1 MFSELFDFMF
11 CPEPHHTYTFEPFSH
26 TYTFKPIDIELRPID
41 IDSTFSSRPTTAKKK
56 ETKKSVDSFE
66 TKQSTNRRVK
76 IRDVIFSDPAT
87 VVFWDDNTK
96 TVVKTRGGE
105 KYDKEKGLAM
115 AIIKKITG
123 NAGNYYEIFKEWCGY
138 E

>member
-1 MFSELFDFMF
+1 MFSEIFDFMF
-11 CPEPHHTYTFEPFSH
+11 CPEPTCVYE
-26 TYTFKPIDIELRPID
+26 FKPIDIDL
-41 IDSTFSSRPTTAKKK
+41 TFSSRPTTAKKK
-56 ETKKSVDSFE
+56 ETRKPVDSFE

-87 VVFWDDNTK
+87 VVFWSDGTK

-115 AIIKKITG
+115 AIVKKITG
-123 NAGNYYEIFKEWCGY
+123 NTGNYYEIFKEWCCD
-138 E
+138 EE

>member
-1 MFSELFDFMF
+1 MNFNIFDFID
-11 CPEPHHTYTFEPFSH
+11 CPKLVH
-26 TYTFKPIDIELRPID
+26 TYTFKELPNTYEFKPID
-41 IDSTFSSRPTTAKKK
+41 IDVTFSSRPTTDKKN
-56 ETKKSVDSFE
+56 ETKKPVDSFE

-123 NAGNYYEIFKEWCGY
+123 NAGNYYEIFKEWCGD
-138 E
+138 EE

>member
-96 TVVKTRGGE
+96 TVVKTQGGE

-123 NAGNYYEIFKEWCGY
+123 NTSNYYNIFKEWCGD

>member
-1 MFSELFDFMF
+1 MMNFDVFDIIDYPELVR
-11 CPEPHHTYTFEPFSH
+11 
-26 TYTFKPIDIELRPID
+26 TYTFKPIDIDLI
-41 IDSTFSSRPTTAKKK
+41 FSYHPTTDKKE
-56 ETKKSVDSFE
+56 ETKKPVDSFE

-87 VVFWDDNTK
+87 IVFWNDNTK

-123 NAGNYYEIFKEWCGY
+123 NAGKYYEIFKEWCGDGD
-138 E
+138 EE

>member
-1 MFSELFDFMF
+1 MNFFNIFDLIDYL
-11 CPEPHHTYTFEPFSH
+11 EPYPTN
-26 TYTFKPIDIELRPID
+26 TFKPIDID
-41 IDSTFSSRPTTAKKK
+41 ITLSPYPTIGKKK
-56 ETKKSVDSFE
+56 EVKKPVDSFE

-87 VVFWDDNTK
+87 VVFWNDNTK

-123 NAGNYYEIFKEWCGY
+123 NTGSYYNIFKEWCGD

>member
-1 MFSELFDFMF
+1 MFSELLDFMF
-11 CPEPHHTYTFEPFSH
+11 CPEPTCVYE
-26 TYTFKPIDIELRPID
+26 FKPIDIDL
-41 IDSTFSSRPTTAKKK
+41 TFSSRPTTDKKK
-56 ETKKSVDSFE
+56 KPVDSFE

-76 IRDVIFSDPAT
+76 IKDVIFSDPAT

-123 NAGNYYEIFKEWCGY
+123 NTGNYYNIFKEWCGDGD
-138 E
+138 EE

>member
-1 MFSELFDFMF
+1 MISELFDFMF
-11 CPEPHHTYTFEPFSH
+11 CPELAH
-26 TYTFKPIDIELRPID
+26 TYTFKPIDID
-41 IDSTFSSRPTTAKKK
+41 VTFTSCSTTDKKK
-56 ETKKSVDSFE
+56 EVKNSVNSFA

-87 VVFWDDNTK
+87 VIFWSDDTK

-105 KYDKEKGLAM
+105 EYDKEKGLAM

-123 NAGNYYEIFKEWCGY
+123 NTRDYYEIFKEWCGD
-138 E
+138 EE

>member
-1 MFSELFDFMF
+1 MNFDVFDFIDY
-11 CPEPHHTYTFEPFSH
+11 PKLVRTYTFEP
-26 TYTFKPIDIELRPID
+26 ID
-41 IDSTFSSRPTTAKKK
+41 IDVVFSYRPTTDKKQEAKKP
-56 ETKKSVDSFE
+56 VDSFE

-76 IRDVIFSDPAT
+76 IKDVIFSDPAT

-115 AIIKKITG
+115 AIVKKITG
-123 NAGNYYEIFKEWCGY
+123 NTGNYYNIFKEWCGDGD
-138 E
+138 EK

>member
-1 MFSELFDFMF
+1 MNFFDIFDLIDYPELY
-11 CPEPHHTYTFEPFSH
+11 PTN
-26 TYTFKPIDIELRPID
+26 TFKPIDID
-41 IDSTFSSRPTTAKKK
+41 ITLSSRPTTAKKE
-56 ETKKSVDSFE
+56 ETKKPVDSFE

-76 IRDVIFSDPAT
+76 IKDVIFSDPAT
-87 VVFWDDNTK
+87 VVFWSDGTK

-123 NAGNYYEIFKEWCGY
+123 NTSNYYNIFKEWCGD
-138 E
+138 EK

>member
-1 MFSELFDFMF
+1 MNFDVFDFIDY
-11 CPEPHHTYTFEPFSH
+11 PKLVPTYTRTYTFEP
-26 TYTFKPIDIELRPID
+26 ID
-41 IDSTFSSRPTTAKKK
+41 IDLIFSSRPTTDKKE
-56 ETKKSVDSFE
+56 ETKKPVDSFE

-87 VVFWDDNTK
+87 VVFWNDNTK

-123 NAGNYYEIFKEWCGY
+123 NTSNYYNIFKEWCGD
-138 E
+138 EK

>member
-1 MFSELFDFMF
+1 MNFFDIFDLIDYPELY
-11 CPEPHHTYTFEPFSH
+11 PTN
-26 TYTFKPIDIELRPID
+26 TFKPIDID
-41 IDSTFSSRPTTAKKK
+41 ITFSPCPTTDKKN
-56 ETKKSVDSFE
+56 ETKKPVDSFE

-76 IRDVIFSDPAT
+76 IKDVIFSDPAT

-96 TVVKTRGGE
+96 TVVKTRGNE

-123 NAGNYYEIFKEWCGY
+123 NTGNYYNIFKEWCSDGD
-138 E
+138 EK

>member
-1 MFSELFDFMF
+1 MMNFDVFDIIDYPELV
-11 CPEPHHTYTFEPFSH
+11 HTYTFEP
-26 TYTFKPIDIELRPID
+26 ID
-41 IDSTFSSRPTTAKKK
+41 IDVVFSYRPTTDKKK
-56 ETKKSVDSFE
+56 KPVDSFE

-87 VVFWDDNTK
+87 VVFWSDGTK

-123 NAGNYYEIFKEWCGY
+123 NTGNYYEIFKEWCGD
-138 E
+138 EE

>member
-1 MFSELFDFMF
+1 MSFNIFDFVDY
-11 CPEPHHTYTFEPFSH
+11 PELYPTN
-26 TYTFKPIDIELRPID
+26 TFKPIDID
-41 IDSTFSSRPTTAKKK
+41 ITFSSRPAIDKK
-56 ETKKSVDSFE
+56 EAKNPVDGFA

-76 IRDVIFSDPAT
+76 IKDVIFSDPAT
-87 VVFWDDNTK
+87 VVFWSDGTK

-123 NAGNYYEIFKEWCGY
+123 NVGNYYNIFKEWCGDGN
-138 E
+138 EE

>member
-1 MFSELFDFMF
+1 MMNFDVFDIIDYPELV
-11 CPEPHHTYTFEPFSH
+11 H
-26 TYTFKPIDIELRPID
+26 TYTFKPIDIDLI
-41 IDSTFSSRPTTAKKK
+41 FSYRPTTDKKK
-56 ETKKSVDSFE
+56 KPVDSFE

-87 VVFWDDNTK
+87 VVFWSDNTK
-96 TVVKTRGGE
+96 TVVKTRGSE

-123 NAGNYYEIFKEWCGY
+123 NTGNYYNIFKEWCGDGD
-138 E
+138 EE

>member
-1 MFSELFDFMF
+1 MNFFNIFDLIDYPELY
-11 CPEPHHTYTFEPFSH
+11 PTN
-26 TYTFKPIDIELRPID
+26 TFKPIDID
-41 IDSTFSSRPTTAKKK
+41 ITLSSRPTTAKKE
-56 ETKKSVDSFE
+56 ETKKPVDSFE

-76 IRDVIFSDPAT
+76 IKDVIFSDPAT
-87 VVFWDDNTK
+87 VVFWNDNTK

-123 NAGNYYEIFKEWCGY
+123 NTSNYYNIFKEWCGD
-138 E
+138 EE

>member
-1 MFSELFDFMF
+1 MNFFDIFDLIDYPELY
-11 CPEPHHTYTFEPFSH
+11 PTN
-26 TYTFKPIDIELRPID
+26 TFKPIDID
-41 IDSTFSSRPTTAKKK
+41 ITLSSRPTTAKKE
-56 ETKKSVDSFE
+56 ETKKPVDSFE

-76 IRDVIFSDPAT
+76 IKDVIFSDPAT
-87 VVFWDDNTK
+87 VVFWNDNTK

-123 NAGNYYEIFKEWCGY
+123 NTSNYYNIFKEWCSD
-138 E
+138 EE

>member
-1 MFSELFDFMF
+1 MNFDVFDFIDY
-11 CPEPHHTYTFEPFSH
+11 PKLVRTYTFEPIN
-26 TYTFKPIDIELRPID
+26 IDVMFPPC
-41 IDSTFSSRPTTAKKK
+41 PTTGKKEEAKKP
-56 ETKKSVDSFE
+56 VDSFE

-123 NAGNYYEIFKEWCGY
+123 NAGNYYEIFKEWCGD

>member
-1 MFSELFDFMF
+1 MMNFDVFDIIDYPELV
-11 CPEPHHTYTFEPFSH
+11 H
-26 TYTFKPIDIELRPID
+26 TYTFKPIDIDL
-41 IDSTFSSRPTTAKKK
+41 TFSSRPTTADKKK
-56 ETKKSVDSFE
+56 ETKKPVDSFE

-87 VVFWDDNTK
+87 IVFWNDNTK
-96 TVVKTRGGE
+96 TVVKARGGE

-123 NAGNYYEIFKEWCGY
+123 NAGNYYEIFKEWCGN
-138 E
+138 EE

>member
-1 MFSELFDFMF
+1 MNFDVFDFIDY
-11 CPEPHHTYTFEPFSH
+11 PKLVRTYTFEP
-26 TYTFKPIDIELRPID
+26 ID
-41 IDSTFSSRPTTAKKK
+41 IDVVFSYRPTTAKK
-56 ETKKSVDSFE
+56 EEVKKPVDSFE

-76 IRDVIFSDPAT
+76 IKDVIFSDPAT
-87 VVFWDDNTK
+87 VVFWNDNTK

-123 NAGNYYEIFKEWCGY
+123 NTGNYYNIFKEWCGN
-138 E
+138 EG

>member
-1 MFSELFDFMF
+1 MNFFDIFDLIDYPELY
-11 CPEPHHTYTFEPFSH
+11 PTN
-26 TYTFKPIDIELRPID
+26 TFKPIDID
-41 IDSTFSSRPTTAKKK
+41 ITLSSRPTTAKK
-56 ETKKSVDSFE
+56 EEIKKPVDSFE

-76 IRDVIFSDPAT
+76 IKDVIFSDPAT
-87 VVFWDDNTK
+87 VVFWSDGTK

-123 NAGNYYEIFKEWCGY
+123 NTSNYYNIFKEWCGD
-138 E
+138 EK

>member
-1 MFSELFDFMF
+1 MFSELFDFMS
-11 CPEPHHTYTFEPFSH
+11 CPEPTCVYE
-26 TYTFKPIDIELRPID
+26 FKPIDIDL
-41 IDSTFSSRPTTAKKK
+41 TFSYRPTTDKKN
-56 ETKKSVDSFE
+56 ETKKPVDSFE

-87 VVFWDDNTK
+87 VVFWNDNTK

-123 NAGNYYEIFKEWCGY
+123 NAGNYYEIFKEWCGD

>member
-1 MFSELFDFMF
+1 MNFDVFDFIDY
-11 CPEPHHTYTFEPFSH
+11 PKLVRTYTFEPV
-26 TYTFKPIDIELRPID
+26 DINLI
-41 IDSTFSSRPTTAKKK
+41 FSSRPITDKKK
-56 ETKKSVDSFE
+56 ETKKPVDSFE

-76 IRDVIFSDPAT
+76 IKDVIFSDPAT
-87 VVFWDDNTK
+87 VVFWSDGTK

-123 NAGNYYEIFKEWCGY
+123 NTSNYYNIFKEWCSD
-138 E
+138 EK

>member
-1 MFSELFDFMF
+1 MFSELLDFMF
-11 CPEPHHTYTFEPFSH
+11 CPEPSE
-26 TYTFKPIDIELRPID
+26 FKPIDID
-41 IDSTFSSRPTTAKKK
+41 VVFSSRPTTDKEK
-56 ETKKSVDSFE
+56 ETKNPVDSFE

-115 AIIKKITG
+115 AIVKKITG
-123 NAGNYYEIFKEWCGY
+123 NTGNYYEIFKEWCCD
-138 E
+138 EE

>member
-1 MFSELFDFMF
+1 MSFNIFDFID
-11 CPEPHHTYTFEPFSH
+11 CPKLVH
-26 TYTFKPIDIELRPID
+26 TYTFKELPNTYAFKPID
-41 IDSTFSSRPTTAKKK
+41 IDITLSSCPTTDKKN
-56 ETKKSVDSFE
+56 ETKKPVDSFE

-76 IRDVIFSDPAT
+76 IKDVIFSDPAT
-87 VVFWDDNTK
+87 VVFWNDNTK

-123 NAGNYYEIFKEWCGY
+123 NAGNYYEIFKEWCGD
-138 E
+138 EE

>member
-1 MFSELFDFMF
+1 MMNFDVFDIIDYPELV
-11 CPEPHHTYTFEPFSH
+11 H
-26 TYTFKPIDIELRPID
+26 TYTFKPIDIDLI
-41 IDSTFSSRPTTAKKK
+41 FSYHPTTDKKE
-56 ETKKSVDSFE
+56 ETKKPVDSFE

-96 TVVKTRGGE
+96 TVVKARGGE

-123 NAGNYYEIFKEWCGY
+123 NAGNYYEIFKEWCGN
-138 E
+138 EE

>member
-1 MFSELFDFMF
+1 MMNFDVFDIIDYPELV
-11 CPEPHHTYTFEPFSH
+11 H
-26 TYTFKPIDIELRPID
+26 TYTFKPIDIDL
-41 IDSTFSSRPTTAKKK
+41 TFSSRPTTADKKK
-56 ETKKSVDSFE
+56 ETKKPVDSFE

-87 VVFWDDNTK
+87 VVFWSDNTK
-96 TVVKTRGGE
+96 TVVKARGGE

-123 NAGNYYEIFKEWCGY
+123 NAGNYYEIFKEWCGN
-138 E
+138 EE